1 MRFLLKILRCLISA
15 LGIAVIAVLAV
26 PAGILV
32 LLIFG
37 VWSVTD
43 KLTSALYANDG
54 GEDSE

>member
-32 LLIFG
+32 LLIYG
-37 VWSVTD
+37 VWSPANR
-43 KLTSALYANDG
+43 LSAVLCPDL
-54 GEDSE
+54 GEDI

>member
-1 MRFLLKILRCLISA
+1 MISA

-37 VWSVTD
+37 VWSATD
-43 KLTSALYANDG
+43 KLTSALCPNDG
-54 GEDSE
+54 EDI